1 MSKQLPRLPPGAHA
15 AAPLHLRCPRCA
27 RYRDTCSSSYGA
39 TCWAS
44 RPTSSVAKT
53 CGAIAARR
61 RMSRRTSLM
70 APLARARRRLSHAR
84 GHAVGGAAILIERSS
99 TLKALNKWWRWPE
112 PRLVQASF
120 MQNAAAT
127 AVYWRVVSPYRS
139 ILRTAVFAR
148 NGDAT
153 RPHGHTPPHAHARSL
168 AAASPSPDAVLM
180 RLAAQRSNV
189 LGLHSGPTA
198 VDGCASVSSIRSWV

>member
-15 AAPLHLRCPRCA
+15 AAPLHLRCPWCA
-27 RYRDTCSSSYGA
+27 RYRDTCSSSSGA

-70 APLARARRRLSHAR
+70 APLAQARRRLSHAR

-120 MQNAAAT
+120 RCQSFSSSDVRALFKTIFGSLALVGGCSRQSGTGTLQPATTVAWVRPLNTRHAT
-127 AVYWRVVSPYRS
+127 ADDVR
-139 ILRTAVFAR
+139 
-148 NGDAT
+148 
-153 RPHGHTPPHAHARSL
+153 
-168 AAASPSPDAVLM
+168 
-180 RLAAQRSNV
+180 
-189 LGLHSGPTA
+189 
-198 VDGCASVSSIRSWV
+198 